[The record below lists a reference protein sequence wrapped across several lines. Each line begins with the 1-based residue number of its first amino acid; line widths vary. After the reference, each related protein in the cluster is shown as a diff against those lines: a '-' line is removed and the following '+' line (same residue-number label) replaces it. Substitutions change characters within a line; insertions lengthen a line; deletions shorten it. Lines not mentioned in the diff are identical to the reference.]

1 MNRVNRNNRLTESID
16 GINDDIVRSLAVK
29 CFIVVIEQVP
39 FACSSVIF
47 KCYRPH
53 VGSITNCDVT
63 KISFWVIIKVDVI
76 DVGFIY
82 CLEGSGGV
90 YLMYKLILRIR
101 VCEILNIE

>member
-1 MNRVNRNNRLTESID
+1 MNRVDRNNRLTESID

-39 FACSSVIF
+39 FASSSIIF
-47 KCYRPH
+47 KCNRPH
-53 VGSITNCDVT
+53 VGSITDCDVT

-90 YLMYKLILRIR
+90 YLMYLSLIHIS
-101 VCEILNIE
+101 EPT